1 MNEMSEKI
9 TAANE
14 LLEAF
19 EFEGELKNISQLHDG
34 HINNTYVF
42 DFEDNGR
49 LRRYLVQ
56 ILNTYVFKKPD
67 ELMNNVV
74 GVTKHLR
81 KAVIANGGDPERECL
96 TVYPAKDGK
105 PYHIDSEG
113 NFWRCYN
120 FISDAH
126 SCQSVDSPEV
136 FFNAAKAFGKFQQ
149 MLADYPGET
158 LSETIPNFHN
168 TESRFADFKKA
179 VADNLSGR
187 ADSVKEEIAFVCE
200 READCSV
207 LVDLLKAGELP
218 LRVTHND
225 TKLNNVMFDNKTN
238 EGICVVDLDTVM
250 PGLSLYDFGDSIRF
264 GASTASEDEKDLSK
278 VSMSLE
284 LFRAY
289 TLGYLSAA
297 GESLTAKEIEYL
309 PFSSKLMTLECGM
322 RFLGDYI
329 NGDVYFKTAYPEH
342 NLDRCHTQFVL
353 VADMEKKM
361 DEMKKIVAE
370 CCKELGIEK

>member
-1 MNEMSEKI
+1 MSEKI
-9 TAANE
+9 TTANE
-14 LLEAF
+14 LLAAF
-19 EFEGELKNISQLHDG
+19 TFEGELENIRQLHDG
-34 HINNTYVF
+34 HINDTYVF
-42 DFEDNGR
+42 DFNDNGKI
-49 LRRYLVQ
+49 RRYLVQ
-56 ILNTYVFKKPD
+56 VLNTSIFKQPD
-67 ELMNNVV
+67 ALMDNVV
-74 GVTKHLR
+74 GVCNHLR
-81 KAVIANGGDPERECL
+81 KAVVANGGDPERECL

-105 PYHIDSEG
+105 PYYIDTEG
-113 NFWRCYN
+113 KFWRCYN

-126 SCQSVDSPEV
+126 SCQSVENKEV
-136 FFNAAKAFGKFQQ
+136 FFNAAKAFGKFQN

-168 TESRFADFKKA
+168 TRSRFADFKKA

-187 ADSVKEEIAFVCE
+187 AENVKEEIEFVLA

-207 LVDLLKAGELP
+207 LVELLAAGELP

-225 TKLNNVMFDNKTN
+225 TKLNNVMFDNDTN

-284 LFRAY
+284 LFKAY
-289 TLGYLSAA
+289 TLGYLTTA

-329 NGDVYFKTAYPEH
+329 NGDTYFKTAYPEH

-353 VADMEKKM
+353 VADMERKM

-370 CCKELGIEK
+370 CCEELGISK

>member
-1 MNEMSEKI
+1 MSEKI
-9 TAANE
+9 NTANE
-14 LLEAF
+14 LLAAF
-19 EFEGELKNISQLHDG
+19 TFEGELENINQLHDG
-34 HINNTYVF
+34 HINDTYVF
-42 DFEDNGR
+42 DFNDNGKSH
-49 LRRYLVQ
+49 RYLVQ
-56 ILNTYVFKKPD
+56 VLNTGIFKQPNA
-67 ELMNNVV
+67 LMENVV
-74 GVTKHLR
+74 GVTNHLR

-105 PYHIDSEG
+105 PYYIDTDG
-113 NFWRCYN
+113 KFWRCYN

-126 SCQSVDSPEV
+126 SCQSVENKEV
-136 FFNAAKAFGKFQQ
+136 FFNAAKAFGKFQN

-168 TESRFADFKKA
+168 TRSRIADFKKA

-187 ADSVKEEIAFVCE
+187 AENVKEEIEFVLS

-207 LVDLLKAGELP
+207 LVDLLAAGELP

-284 LFRAY
+284 LFKAY
-289 TLGYLSAA
+289 TLGYLTTA

-329 NGDVYFKTAYPEH
+329 NGDTYFKTAYPEH

-353 VADMEKKM
+353 VADMENKM
-361 DEMKKIVAE
+361 DEMKKIVAD